1 MKSQVL
7 FFLSLKI
14 GNVGDLLCVG
24 RCAGCRGEVNDTGL
38 EQRRTLNY
46 KGALILGTTGG
57 WREFQSAL
65 ETYAG
70 FPRCGHVRAVLE
82 RRLVAVISGSP

>member
-1 MKSQVL
+1 MVGAVL
-7 FFLSLKI
+7 V
-14 GNVGDLLCVG
+14 VG
-24 RCAGCRGEVNDTGL
+24 GEVNDTGL

-46 KGALILGTTGG
+46 KGALILGATGG
-57 WREFQSAL
+57 RHEFQSAL

-70 FPRCGHVRAVLE
+70 FPRCGHVCAVLE